1 MTCRTLLGAAS
12 VAALLAA
19 APLAAP
25 LAQAATPAAGEALA
39 EEQTFSYNV
48 IDEFVTLDP
57 ALIEVVDDNDV
68 ARQLFE
74 GLMNQDPQG
83 NVVPGVATGFEV
95 SEDRLTYTF
104 TLRPEA
110 RWSNGEP
117 VRAQDFVYAW
127 RRVVDPATASNYSWY
142 MGLAG
147 VVNADAIVAGEV
159 APDQLGVAAPD
170 DRTLV
175 VTLSRPAPFF
185 PQMTAN
191 ANLFPVLQ
199 SNVEEFGDQWTQA
212 GNMISNGAYTLT
224 ERVPQERI
232 VMTKSPTYWDAGNV
246 VIETINAL
254 VVTDENQAVTRWR
267 DGELDKTAVIP
278 AGQFPTLKEELGEE
292 TVAVPNLCTYF
303 YFANL
308 REDGPEAL
316 KDPRVREALSLAIDR
331 SVVVDAILAGGQQA
345 AFTLTHEATAGFE
358 APEVPA
364 AAMTQEERNARAQEL
379 LAEAGYGE
387 GAEPLTVEISFNTSE
402 SHQQIA
408 VAIGQMWK
416 QTLGID
422 ATTANQ
428 EWQTFLDARKEGAF
442 ELARAAWCADYNEAS
457 TFLDILTADS
467 EANDAHYVNP
477 DYDALLEAALTAEDP
492 LPQYQEAEAIIARD
506 VPILPVYFYASN
518 FLLNDAIKGWPMEN
532 AQQYWYAKDMYRVA
546 EE

>member
-1 MTCRTLLGAAS
+1 MTHGTILGAAS
-12 VAALLAA
+12 LAALLA
-19 APLAAP
+19 AAP
-25 LAQAATPAAGEALA
+25 LAQAATPAAGETLA

-74 GLMNQDPQG
+74 GLMNQDPEG
-83 NVVPGVATGFEV
+83 NVVPGVATGYEV
-95 SEDRLTYTF
+95 SEDGLTYTF

-127 RRVVDPATASNYSWY
+127 RRVVNPETASNYSWF

-159 APDQLGVAAPD
+159 PPEELGVAAPD

-199 SNVEEFGDQWTQA
+199 SNVEEFGAAWTQA

-232 VMTKSPTYWDAGNV
+232 VMTKSPTYWDAENV

-254 VVTDENQAVTRWR
+254 VITDENQAVTRWR
-267 DGELDKTAVIP
+267 DGEIDKTAVVP
-278 AGQFPTLKEELGEE
+278 AGQFPSLKEELGEE
-292 TVAVPNLCTYF
+292 TVAVPNLCTY
-303 YFANL
+303 YYHVNM
-308 REDGPEAL
+308 REDAPEAL
-316 KDPRVREALSLAIDR
+316 KDPRVREALNLAIDR
-331 SVVVDAILAGGQQA
+331 SVITDAILAGGQGQA
-345 AFTLTHEATAGFE
+345 FSLTHPATAGFE
-358 APEVPA
+358 MPEPPA

-387 GAEPLTVEISFNTSE
+387 GGEPLSVEIIFNSSE

-408 VAIGQMWK
+408 TAIGQMWK
-416 QTLGID
+416 QTLGVD
-422 ATTANQ
+422 TTTANQ

-467 EANDAHYVNP
+467 DANDSRYVNP

-492 LPQYQEAEAIIARD
+492 LPQYHEAEAIIARD
-506 VPILPVYFYASN
+506 LPILPIYFYASN